1 MNKVRYL
8 LFETTVGA
16 RTDFQVPTMADFQ
29 NEKWERL
36 EKKKKK
42 GVLKNKKKTFVM
54 IYCFA
59 RAQPKPTKKRRK
71 RRRKYYY
78 ECQAVAPPY
87 RQLRI
92 CMVAVI
98 GKPSKAV
105 VLPRF

>member
-16 RTDFQVPTMADFQ
+16 RSDFQVPTMADFQ

-59 RAQPKPTKKRRK
+59 RAQPKTYER

-78 ECQAVAPPY
+78 ECQAG
-87 RQLRI
+87 
-92 CMVAVI
+92 C
-98 GKPSKAV
+98 
-105 VLPRF
+105 

>member
-1 MNKVRYL
+1 M
-8 LFETTVGA
+8 GA
-16 RTDFQVPTMADFQ
+16 RTDLQVPTMADFQ

>member
-1 MNKVRYL
+1 M
-8 LFETTVGA
+8 GA
-16 RTDFQVPTMADFQ
+16 RSDFQVPTMADFQ

-42 GVLKNKKKTFVM
+42 GVLKNKKKNFCHDLLLCACTAKT
-54 IYCFA
+54 YE
-59 RAQPKPTKKRRK
+59 KRRK

-92 CMVAVI
+92 CRAAVI
-98 GKPSKAV
+98 GKPVKTV

>member
-1 MNKVRYL
+1 MAREFLETCFRNVNKVRYL

-16 RTDFQVPTMADFQ
+16 RSDFQVPTMADFQ

-59 RAQPKPTKKRRK
+59 RAQPKPTKREEK
-71 RRRKYYY
+71 
-78 ECQAVAPPY
+78 EEENTTTNA
-87 RQLRI
+87 RQ
-92 CMVAVI
+92 
-98 GKPSKAV
+98 
-105 VLPRF
+105 

>member
-1 MNKVRYL
+1 
-8 LFETTVGA
+8 
-16 RTDFQVPTMADFQ
+16 
-29 NEKWERL
+29 
-36 EKKKKK
+36 
-42 GVLKNKKKTFVM
+42 M

-59 RAQPKPTKKRRK
+59 RAQPKTYER

-92 CMVAVI
+92 CRAAVI
-98 GKPSKAV
+98 GKPVKTV